1 MHISDHN
8 ESGQRVVTWNQGSQ
22 NPVLEETMVPEPGDG
37 MLPGGYGNMRA
48 STADRERVIDVLK
61 AAFAEGRLTQDECE
75 QRVEQ
80 ALTARTYAELA
91 SITAD
96 LPAGPLGTLVPR
108 LPGYQMPPPSR
119 PMNRLAVA
127 SLVIALMPVIPL
139 LAVFTGLIA
148 HGQIQERGERGAGV
162 ATAGILIGGL
172 VSLLFIFYSLH

>member
-1 MHISDHN
+1 
-8 ESGQRVVTWNQGSQ
+8 
-22 NPVLEETMVPEPGDG
+22 

-75 QRVEQ
+75 ERVGQ
-80 ALTARTYAELA
+80 ALSARTYAELA
-91 SITAD
+91 PLTAD
-96 LPAGPLGTLVPR
+96 LPAGNLVPR

-119 PMNRLAVA
+119 PMNKLAVA

-172 VSLLFIFYSLH
+172 VSLLFFFYALH

>member
-1 MHISDHN
+1 M
-8 ESGQRVVTWNQGSQ
+8 
-22 NPVLEETMVPEPGDG
+22 PPEPGHG
-37 MLPGGYGNMRA
+37 MLPGGYGHMRA
-48 STADRERVIDVLK
+48 STADRERAIDVLK

-75 QRVEQ
+75 QRAGQ
-80 ALTARTYAELA
+80 AFSARTYAELA
-91 SITAD
+91 TLTAD
-96 LPAGPLGTLVPR
+96 LPAGPLGTLLPR
-108 LPGYQMPPPSR
+108 LPGCPRPPQSR

-172 VSLLFIFYSLH
+172 VSLLFMFYVLRR